1 MVTEGGAAIFSF
13 LFLSLGGVVV
23 VGRCSRWVLG
33 VGRDVYVRVFVS
45 KSG

>member
-13 LFLSLGGVVV
+13 SFFFGGVV

-33 VGRDVYVRVFVS
+33 VSVGLYMSVCVS

>member
-13 LFLSLGGVVV
+13 LFSFLWGGV

-33 VGRDVYVRVFVS
+33 VGRDVYVRVCVS

>member
-13 LFLSLGGVVV
+13 SFFFGGVV

-33 VGRDVYVRVFVS
+33 VGRDVYVSVFVS
-45 KSG
+45 KSE